1 MAVSRIGVIPISMTF
16 AKIITAFIFS
26 FLLLV
31 SADGVAQHKI
41 HREATIW
48 PELQVDYVFKS
59 TSYFYF
65 RNHYRHN
72 LDEDF
77 NFLRPD
83 GPLKYL
89 ERLQFRA
96 GFEHMFNANW
106 SGGIAESYAIERTRK
121 ILFNEIFLRHL
132 GTIGKV
138 RFTKRA
144 SFEHIA
150 RWGQENYGRARLRAD
165 LDREYKLGK
174 TNLKPRIAYELFFNF
189 DYNADATQNNRN
201 VDRTRLRLEV
211 LCPITDHIAVTPFF
225 TKQTDYF
232 VVEST
237 YDANGTVIRE
247 GGKQNHITPV
257 FGLDLRYA
265 FFKGGTPFPRTIQA
279 NK

>member
-1 MAVSRIGVIPISMTF
+1 MSLTKTILV
-16 AKIITAFIFS
+16 FS
-26 FLLLV
+26 FVLILLASTAGL
-31 SADGVAQHKI
+31 AQYKI
-41 HREATIW
+41 HREAAIW
-48 PELQVDYVFKS
+48 PELQVDYVLKS

-72 LDEDF
+72 LDNDF
-77 NFLRPD
+77 NFLRPQ
-83 GPLKYL
+83 GPLKHL
-89 ERLQFRA
+89 ERIQFRA

-121 ILFNEIFLRHL
+121 ILFNEVFVRHL
-132 GTIGKV
+132 GNIGRV

-150 RWGQENYGRARLRAD
+150 RWGQENFGRVRLRAD

-174 TNLKPRIAYELFFNF
+174 AILKPRIAYELFFNF
-189 DYNADATQNNRN
+189 DYNAKEGATQNSRTI
-201 VDRTRLRLEV
+201 DRTRLRLEM
-211 LCPITDHIAVTPFF
+211 LCPISDHIAVTPFF

-232 VVEST
+232 VVEPT
-237 YDANGTVIRE
+237 YDANGIIIRE
-247 GGKQNHITPV
+247 GGNQNYVTPI

-265 FFKGGTPFPRTIQA
+265 VFKGGTPFSRTIQS